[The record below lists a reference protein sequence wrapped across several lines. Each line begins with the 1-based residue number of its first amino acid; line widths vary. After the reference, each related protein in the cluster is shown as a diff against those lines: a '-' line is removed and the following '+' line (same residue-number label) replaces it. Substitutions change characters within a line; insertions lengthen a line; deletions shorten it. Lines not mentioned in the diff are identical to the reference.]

1 MFKTTSALALV
12 AVLGVAGCDN
22 IDTDGERALVGAGIG
37 AAGSAALGGD
47 DRDTATAALGGAV
60 AGALADDVG
69 LASRSR

>member
-22 IDTDGERALVGAGIG
+22 IDTDGERALIGAGIG
-37 AAGSAALGGD
+37 AAGAAALNE
-47 DRDTATAALGGAV
+47 DTTTGALAGAT